1 MEIIKHF
8 SHPDHP
14 LELVK
19 SIKRSKVPNCNCCCE
34 EMTFPGYACEPEITK
49 FIGPIHSLAEE
60 CEFYLHK
67 SCAELAEKISHP
79 LHPHP
84 LNLHSKIPVYDPV
97 GFYGIICDCCRNLY
111 EKGFT
116 YYCTWSCG
124 FNLHPKCASKQQTFN
139 KELTLYHFCHKHA
152 LKFCNL
158 RDSYDQDCC
167 CCKQSISGSA
177 YCCLECG
184 FFIHESCKE
193 IPKQVQ
199 HPFHPQHLLLARAVE
214 VKIRRWAYG
223 ASDWYCNACKSSI
236 NGVRISCNECEF
248 DLHVSCANPNRWAS
262 PLKHKCHEHNMYY
275 FIVKVNWQIPS
286 FKCNKCHE
294 ECLDDEP
301 VYRCVECDFNLH
313 LKCIPIP
320 SVVLV
325 TWKHHHPLTLIDSI
339 KEDNPLIQYLMDSN
353 DKVDYSMDYYCD
365 VCETPGNPKHHA
377 YYCKECIYI
386 AHVECII
393 SKDNTPLENPSYL
406 NLKHGTEQKMS
417 DEADFHPAE
426 SDHSTEQAAQS
437 MSMKNGAT
445 SDEES
450 HEELFSHPS
459 HRHKLT
465 LLQLEPTNG
474 GSSEE
479 KITLYCNGCNE
490 VMCFP
495 GYACEGNSSY
505 CSFYLHK
512 SCAELPPKILHP
524 LHPHP
529 LTCSLTDESESDDD
543 NVFNIRSRG
552 LNRNPMFVICNGCRD
567 LYYSGFKFRCS
578 WCGFNLDAKCA
589 SKQDL
594 EYHQT
599 FKELTLYRFYHKH
612 ALNLCNVRKIDEPIP
627 CCCCR
632 QMISTGSSAYCCLQC
647 KFFIHESC
655 TEIPLE
661 VQHPFHPQH
670 LLLAQA
676 VEGKIR
682 RWEYAASD
690 RYCNACKSS
699 INGVRI
705 SCNMC
710 KFHLHVS
717 CANQNRW
724 ASPLKHKCHEH
735 NMYYFV
741 EDDTTGSFECNKSDE
756 ECLGDEAFY
765 RCVECDFNLHLKC
778 IPIPSVVTVTQKH
791 HHPLT
796 LIESVKDDNP
806 LIQYL
811 MDSNDEVDYSMDY
824 YCDDCEKPGNPKHHA
839 YCLNLKRASREEG
852 RNEVVDQVWKVI
864 RSSSTARCTSSPSR
878 PGTPSSSKPIRIP
891 SSILSSVVAAVSI
904 KRDAGVVHAVR
915 NGGDHRAD
923 ARPAGTETAERRV
936 EGEAPGDV
944 CSGDSHWRARAV
956 GRTPLR

>member
-1 MEIIKHF
+1 M
-8 SHPDHP
+8 
-14 LELVK
+14 
-19 SIKRSKVPNCNCCCE
+19 VPNCDCCCE
-34 EMTFPGYACEPEITK
+34 EMSFPGYACESPY
-49 FIGPIHSLAEE
+49 
-60 CEFYLHK
+60 CRFYLHK

-84 LNLHSKIPVYDPV
+84 LILLSVIPRSFP
-97 GFYGIICDCCRNLY
+97 FIICDGCRNLY
-111 EKGFT
+111 KKGFT

-152 LKFCNL
+152 LNFCNL
-158 RDSYDQDCC
+158 SRVSYYKPCC

-177 YCCLECG
+177 YCCLECE

-199 HPFHPQHLLLARAVE
+199 HPFHPQHLLLAQAVE

-236 NGVRISCNECEF
+236 NGVRISCNMCKF
-248 DLHVSCANPNRWAS
+248 HLHVSCANQNRWAS

-275 FIVKVNWQIPS
+275 FIVKVKRWRWIPF

-301 VYRCVECDFNLH
+301 FYRCVECDFNLH

-365 VCETPGNPKHHA
+365 VCETPGNPKHHT

-393 SKDNTPLENPSYL
+393 SKDNTPLENPSNL

-437 MSMKNGAT
+437 MSKKNGAT

-459 HRHKLT
+459 HHHKLT

-479 KITLYCNGCNE
+479 KIKDCYGCNE

-495 GYACEGNSSY
+495 GYACHE
-505 CSFYLHK
+505 CEFYLHK

-529 LTCSLTDESESDDD
+529 LTCSLKDD
-543 NVFNIRSRG
+543 NEV
-552 LNRNPMFVICNGCRD
+552 LICDGCRD
-567 LYYSGFKFRCS
+567 LYGSGFKFRCS
-578 WCGFNLDAKCA
+578 WSCGFNLDAKCA

-612 ALNLCNVRKIDEPIP
+612 ALKLFNAPKRPIR

-632 QMISTGSSAYCCLQC
+632 QMISTGSSAYCCIEC
-647 KFFIHESC
+647 RIFIHESC
-655 TEIPLE
+655 TEIPME
-661 VQHPFHPQH
+661 VHHPFHPQH
-670 LLLAQA
+670 ILFTQPIDKYDST
-676 VEGKIR
+676 GC
-682 RWEYAASD
+682 D
-690 RYCNACKSS
+690 ACMSS
-699 INGVRI
+699 IEGIKI
-705 SCNMC
+705 SCNEC
-710 KFHLHVS
+710 HFDLHVS
-717 CANQNRW
+717 CANPNRW
-724 ASPLKHKCHEH
+724 ARALKNVCHEH
-735 NMYYFV
+735 NMYYFFG
-741 EDDTTGSFECNKSDE
+741 DDTTRSFECNKCDEEFLDDEADE
-756 ECLGDEAFY
+756 ECLDDEAFY
-765 RCVECDFNLHLKC
+765 RCVECDFNLHLEC
-778 IPIPSVVTVTQKH
+778 IPIPSVVMITQKH
-791 HHPLT
+791 HHSLT
-796 LIESVKDDNP
+796 LIDSVKDDNP

-811 MDSNDEVDYSMDY
+811 MDSNDKIDYSMDY
-824 YCDDCEKPGNPKHHA
+824 YCDDCETPGNPKHHA
-839 YCLNLKRASREEG
+839 YCCKECIYIAHVECIIS
-852 RNEVVDQVWKVI
+852 KVI
-864 RSSSTARCTSSPSR
+864 RSSSTARSTSSPLSQTIDPPAPSPTISR
-878 PGTPSSSKPIRIP
+878 PGTPSSSKSIRIP
-891 SSILSSVVAAVSI
+891 SSILSSVVATVSI
-904 KRDAGVVHAVR
+904 KRDVGVVPAVR
-915 NGGDHRAD
+915 DGGDHWAD
-923 ARPAGTETAERRV
+923 ARPAGTETAEGRV
-936 EGEAPGDV
+936 EGEAPGGV
-944 CSGDSHWRARAV
+944 CSGDSHWRV
-956 GRTPLR
+956 VSCTKGLSCQVFWITTCLVFKLYNI